1 MITEV
6 SNEEYDMLRHNMI
19 AKRRLDSER
28 IQFESSKKFDK
39 RDYITEVDTVAAD
52 KKEVMPITYETVAEL
67 RRRGLYIEAEKVLK
81 QYYQELEDIKARELL
96 NIRHIDKKIKSFYKV
111 CSVPKCINPVHRWGY
126 CKEHFENRIQ
136 YRNKEKQK

>member
-67 RRRGLYIEAEKVLK
+67 RRGGLYIEAWEG
-81 QYYQELEDIKARELL
+81 LETILSRV
-96 NIRHIDKKIKSFYKV
+96 RRY
-111 CSVPKCINPVHRWGY
+111 
-126 CKEHFENRIQ
+126 
-136 YRNKEKQK
+136 